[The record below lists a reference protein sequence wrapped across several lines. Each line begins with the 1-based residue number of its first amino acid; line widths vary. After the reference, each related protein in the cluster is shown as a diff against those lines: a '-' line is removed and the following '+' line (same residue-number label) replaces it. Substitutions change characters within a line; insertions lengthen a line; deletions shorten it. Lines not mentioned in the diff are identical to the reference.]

1 MWRVERFDAPLPSQQ
16 SDLTHTDLLIWTD
29 VDRMYGGVV
38 LAGHTYTKK
47 LQPFE
52 SLAWYDRHKLH
63 FAQESYLGRGKPGR
77 KRESHFATRYVL
89 SIEFGGVLTFRRG
102 GLR

>member
-1 MWRVERFDAPLPSQQ
+1 MWRVERFYAPLRSQQ
-16 SDLTHTDLLIWTD
+16 SDLAHTDQFIWTG
-29 VDRMYGGVV
+29 VERMYGEVVVVVV

-63 FAQESYLGRGKPGR
+63 LAQESYLGRGQPRR
-77 KRESHFATRYVL
+77 KRESHFATRQVL
-89 SIEFGGVLTFRRG
+89 SIEFGDVY
-102 GLR
+102 